1 MEKLPENFSISAYLF
16 FNSDL
21 NQNASYVELINHY
34 LNHGIN
40 ENRIYNCDSI
50 DLNKELI
57 EKNNNKNNNPNTN
70 TNNNTNTNTNNNPI
84 IQKNTIVVNKP
95 KSRKNGMILG

>member
-1 MEKLPENFSISAYLF
+1 MEKLPEIFSVSGYLY

-21 NQNASYVELINHY
+21 NENASYVELINHY

-70 TNNNTNTNTNNNPI
+70 NNPITNNNTNNNPI
-84 IQKNTIVVNKP
+84 I
-95 KSRKNGMILG
+95 